1 MSLYRGSRGQ
11 LQQQNRSTGR
21 EMLLQPSG
29 TLVFSDE
36 ASQWVS
42 VPMAQAQT
50 ENSELGAGNASIP
63 PLQPVVVPL
72 PEQWHPSGQDD
83 RNVVGDVYDIDAL
96 VAPGFLSR
104 EHPFRPPGEQAT
116 GRASRHEPDAGASAS
131 GPQQPLGAPLPRPST
146 PPRTDAGNA
155 HGGVSNNVNLSSS
168 LVVNDD
174 MRGEE
179 AGNSVM
185 SSIENKCVV
194 CLTHDPDVVLL
205 PCGHLCLCEGCAG
218 AIDRCPLCRRDV
230 QDTKHAYRS

>member
-1 MSLYRGSRGQ
+1 MVPVAHEQ
-11 LQQQNRSTGR
+11 TGN
-21 EMLLQPSG
+21 PG
-29 TLVFSDE
+29 F
-36 ASQWVS
+36 
-42 VPMAQAQT
+42 
-50 ENSELGAGNASIP
+50 GAGNSSIP

-72 PEQWHPSGQDD
+72 PEPWHPSDQDD
-83 RNVVGDVYDIDAL
+83 RNVVGDVYGIDAL
-96 VAPGFLSR
+96 DNPGFLSR

-146 PPRTDAGNA
+146 PPRADAGHNA
-155 HGGVSNNVNLSSS
+155 HGSVSSNVNLSNS
-168 LVVNDD
+168 LVANDD
-174 MRGEE
+174 MQGEE

-185 SSIENKCVV
+185 SSIQNKCVV

-230 QDTKHAYRS
+230 QEAKRVYRS